1 MSEFKQWMGS
11 GISEYK
17 QWMGPGMSE
26 YRQWSPGTSNLNNEW
41 VQKVNK

>member
-17 QWMGPGMSE
+17 QWIEPE
-26 YRQWSPGTSNLNNEW
+26 WVNIKNEW
-41 VQKVNK
+41 VQK